1 MCYCGNIYLS
11 TNDGRLLLWLLYGI
25 YNEVLDG
32 SLMINYLL
40 MDTGLMYWW
49 ILELVSLIIDI
60 CMLLKY
66 KCECWWHGYTT
77 SFDDI
82 DLSDSVDD
90 IDLDEYMTYITWR
103 IHHYFVS
110 LYLRLI

>member
-1 MCYCGNIYLS
+1 
-11 TNDGRLLLWLLYGI
+11 
-25 YNEVLDG
+25 
-32 SLMINYLL
+32 

-66 KCECWWHGYTT
+66 KCECWWHGCTT

-82 DLSDSVDD
+82 DLSDNHS
-90 IDLDEYMTYITWR
+90 ILYLGMQINLDEYMTYITWR